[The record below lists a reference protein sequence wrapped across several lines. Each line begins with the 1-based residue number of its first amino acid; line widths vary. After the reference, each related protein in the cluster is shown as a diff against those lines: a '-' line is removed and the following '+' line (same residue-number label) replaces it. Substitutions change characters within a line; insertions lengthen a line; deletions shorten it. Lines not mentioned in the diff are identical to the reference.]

1 MAVKSLS
8 TDTKRYIHF
17 LFIFYL
23 FFIYF
28 FFLKKIFHKNGYPEP
43 IVSRVMQQALDRQP
57 ALATESKKQ
66 EKVFIRLPWLG
77 PTSAAFGN
85 RIRRVTHAAIP
96 ICKPVCVFTTR
107 RMLTTCVKD
116 RLPTESWS
124 NVVYLFNCACGH
136 SYVGRTMQRLEER
149 IKQHVPKSLFTGAGC
164 QENEE
169 SGTLKNKKE
178 KGKEKNSSKKGATTG
193 ANEEEEQAQGVDTA
207 QVRWR
212 RQRRRGRRRRRWQRG
227 VSTSASARVLR
238 PRSGQLKKTIKTGD
252 VPEKTLPRATS
263 TSDSGISTRI
273 SARVLRSQSR
283 QLKKTKTADVCEKT
297 LPPAISKSD
306 SGITRHLKTS
316 AECRNAVCSNPVK
329 RFRVLAKARN
339 SGHLSFLEAVFIS
352 RLSPVLY
359 VHRKN
364 LYVV

>member
-1 MAVKSLS
+1 
-8 TDTKRYIHF
+8 
-17 LFIFYL
+17 
-23 FFIYF
+23 
-28 FFLKKIFHKNGYPEP
+28 
-43 IVSRVMQQALDRQP
+43 
-57 ALATESKKQ
+57 
-66 EKVFIRLPWLG
+66 
-77 PTSAAFGN
+77 
-85 RIRRVTHAAIP
+85 
-96 ICKPVCVFTTR
+96 
-107 RMLTTCVKD
+107 MLTTCVKD
-116 RLPTESWS
+116 SLPTESLS

-178 KGKEKNSSKKGATTG
+178 KGKEKNSSKEGATTG
-193 ANEEEEQAQGVDTA
+193 AHEEEEQAQVVDTGSGKGA
-207 QVRWR
+207 KATTKRKKKKKVAT
-212 RQRRRGRRRRRWQRG
+212 G

-252 VPEKTLPRATS
+252 VPEKTLPHATS

-339 SGHLSFLEAVFIS
+339 SGHLGFLEAVFIS
-352 RLSPVLY
+352 RLSPVLCAQKEF
-359 VHRKN
+359 VRS
-364 LYVV
+364 LALC